1 MSSKPNRNPMN
12 SHEILSGI
20 PHETASENFLGLR
33 ALFNCINVYSHA
45 KIHGYTTLKWDIA
58 MDKPWQAVVKEK
70 RPRPP
75 PSP

>member
-1 MSSKPNRNPMN
+1 MN

-20 PHETASENFLGLR
+20 PHETASDFFLGLR
-33 ALFNCINVYSHA
+33 ALFNCMNVYSHA